1 VKPHAAKPT
10 FKQRRLGFVAGMLLG
25 RGRKPK
31 ATPRQLHQS
40 DFKTS
45 TRRMG
50 IRFSERL
57 RDALRPGWLR
67 LK

>member
-1 VKPHAAKPT
+1 
-10 FKQRRLGFVAGMLLG
+10 MLLG
-25 RGRKPK
+25 RGRKRTLTGRLSARK
-31 ATPRQLHQS
+31 

-45 TRRMG
+45 TQRIG
-50 IRFSERL
+50 VRFSERL